1 MNRMTGPVTVRSSR
15 QLRSIESTMFNLMDE
30 EVAIHIIPVE
40 HRCHSDQIYQLVRR
54 NECNIRKSIF
64 VSRNM
69 IDEFRLLDA
78 VVQSGGYKPFKYT
91 CPGCMLNFRDHA

>member
-1 MNRMTGPVTVRSSR
+1 MNGPVTVRTSR
-15 QLRSIESTMFNLMDE
+15 QLKNIESTMFHLMDE
-30 EVAIHIIPVE
+30 RVDIHIIPVE

-69 IDEFRLLDA
+69 IHEFRILDA
-78 VVQSGGYKPFKYT
+78 VVQSGGYARFKYT
-91 CPGCMLNFRDHA
+91 CPGCMLNLRDHA

>member
-1 MNRMTGPVTVRSSR
+1 MNRMTGPVTVRTSSK
-15 QLRSIESTMFNLMDE
+15 LKSIESTMFLLMDE
-30 EVAIHIIPVE
+30 GVDIHIIPVE

-69 IDEFRLLDA
+69 INEVRILDA
-78 VVQSGGYKPFKYT
+78 VVQGGGYEAFKYT
-91 CPGCMLNFRDHA
+91 CPGCMLNLRDHA